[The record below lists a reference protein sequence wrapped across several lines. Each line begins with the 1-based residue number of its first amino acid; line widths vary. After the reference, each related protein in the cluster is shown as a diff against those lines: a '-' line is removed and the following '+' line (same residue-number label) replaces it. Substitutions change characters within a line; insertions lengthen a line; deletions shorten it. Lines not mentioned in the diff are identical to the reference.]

1 MPGPINVAVGVIYN
15 KSKTSVLLSRRAAG
29 KHLAG
34 YWEFPGG
41 KIDSSETVTNAL
53 ARELYEE
60 LDIHVLQSHP
70 LLTIKYDYPGKSV
83 LLNVYEVCDWSGNPT
98 GKEGQQ
104 IEWQPINH
112 LKDVHFP
119 PANKRIVNRLLLS
132 DVYLISRQN
141 YHDKSEI
148 INGFEQCVE
157 KGLSL
162 FQLRLSE
169 KCHLL
174 PVDLLNDLQSL
185 ITQNNVSVIMNSSIT
200 PFEHHLVAG
209 VHLKS
214 SHLFRNSSRPIS
226 DEKLLGA
233 SCHNEAEVKQADQLE
248 VDYLFISPVKTTASH
263 SNGEPLGWNE
273 FSKLCQLTYK
283 PVFALGGMVAGDL
296 PVAKRYGAQGIAL
309 IESVWGADDPGE
321 AIAAMF
327 SASSWNHHL

>member
-1 MPGPINVAVGVIYN
+1 MPGRVNVAVGVIYN
-15 KSKTSVLLSRRAAG
+15 KSKTSVLISRRAAG
-29 KHLAG
+29 QHLAD

-60 LDIHVLQSHP
+60 LDIHVLQSYP
-70 LLTIKYDYPGKSV
+70 LLKIKYDYPEKSV
-83 LLNVYEVCDWSGNPT
+83 LLNVYEVRDWSGNPT

-104 IEWQPINH
+104 IEWQPIKH
-112 LKDVHFP
+112 LKNIHFP

-132 DVYLISRQN
+132 DVYLISQEN

-148 INGFEQCVE
+148 INGFERCVE

-174 PVDLLNDLQSL
+174 PVDLLNELQPL
-185 ITQNNVSVIMNSSIT
+185 ITQNNVSVIMNSSIIS
-200 PFEHHLVAG
+200 FEHHLMAG

-214 SHLFRNSSRPIS
+214 SHLFHYSSRPIS

-233 SCHNEAEVKQADQLE
+233 SCHNEAEIKQANQLE

-263 SNGEPLGWNE
+263 SNSEPLGWKE
-273 FSKLCQLTYK
+273 FSKLCQLTDK
-283 PVFALGGMVAGDL
+283 PVFALGGMAAEDL
-296 PVAKRYGAQGIAL
+296 CVAKRYGAQGIAM
-309 IESVWGADDPGE
+309 IESVWGAADPGE
-321 AIAAMF
+321 AIAAIF
-327 SASSWNHHL
+327 SASSWNHSL